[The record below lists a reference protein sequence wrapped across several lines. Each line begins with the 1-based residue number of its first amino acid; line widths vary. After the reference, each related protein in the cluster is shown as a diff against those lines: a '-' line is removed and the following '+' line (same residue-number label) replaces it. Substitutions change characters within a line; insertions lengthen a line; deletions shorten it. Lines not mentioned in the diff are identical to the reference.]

1 MRAKKRRI
9 VAILSVALSVGL
21 GCGGSEAQGE
31 ACTPGDSGCPPS
43 DTASTKDAQ
52 SAQGEREI
60 RFAGQ
65 DATPGEMQ
73 STDVTPVPRGEDT
86 SAQPRESDAP
96 LGPGRSEDSS
106 AQDSGATPRGVDTPE
121 GLSDSGP
128 EPSPDDVAEVTPED
142 DATAPE
148 GEADTGP
155 EGEAD
160 IVPEGEEDTG
170 SGDDDEGTPDDDE
183 GTPDDDEGTP
193 DDDEVPPAPLP
204 YPDKTAYQLK
214 GIQPDFWPNIDEI
227 ANNGTGAVAMNLVW
241 SHWEPSPSP
250 PPCGG
255 DHVDYDGHC
264 FKIAGSVDDAIADY
278 SARGVHVTAIVY
290 GVPAWARQEVDCT
303 PVAPG
308 FDIFCKADNPQ
319 DYGRFAG
326 MLAKRYNGL
335 EGNGRIIDFVIHN
348 EVNANDWFDIGC
360 GQGTP
365 CDPNTWVQTYADNYT
380 AAYDRITSEQPHAKV
395 LMSFDHHFGEA
406 YQIPSGQNPKLSVKW
421 FIQQIAPKLGERQ
434 WRVAYHPY
442 PPNLLSPAFSPFDYP
457 KVTYGNLGILLGF
470 LHAEFPNDPHAWDV
484 QLTESGV
491 NSLAPQSSLEAQATG
506 VCDSLYN
513 ALATPGI
520 SNYIYHRMKDHPAE
534 TVAGLGC
541 GLADEVGNLKPAWG
555 VWALSNRIDL
565 NPPQLSCGFENLPYT
580 RLVRAF
586 KLGQGHWATT
596 RRLPDGFAEE
606 QVYALHREATAGTTM
621 LFECVTGAGMNFAST
636 SSSCEGQEPMGPL
649 GWIHTEPVEGSVA
662 LYRCNSGAGDS
673 MISPDPNCESY
684 QTEGL
689 LGYAL
694 PWP

>member
-1 MRAKKRRI
+1 
-9 VAILSVALSVGL
+9 
-21 GCGGSEAQGE
+21 
-31 ACTPGDSGCPPS
+31 
-43 DTASTKDAQ
+43 
-52 SAQGEREI
+52 
-60 RFAGQ
+60 
-65 DATPGEMQ
+65 
-73 STDVTPVPRGEDT
+73 
-86 SAQPRESDAP
+86 
-96 LGPGRSEDSS
+96 
-106 AQDSGATPRGVDTPE
+106 
-121 GLSDSGP
+121 
-128 EPSPDDVAEVTPED
+128 
-142 DATAPE
+142 
-148 GEADTGP
+148 
-155 EGEAD
+155 
-160 IVPEGEEDTG
+160 
-170 SGDDDEGTPDDDE
+170 
-183 GTPDDDEGTP
+183 
-193 DDDEVPPAPLP
+193 
-204 YPDKTAYQLK
+204 
-214 GIQPDFWPNIDEI
+214 
-227 ANNGTGAVAMNLVW
+227 MNLVW
-241 SHWEPSPSP
+241 SHWEPSAFS

-255 DHVDYDGHC
+255 GHVDYDGHC
-264 FKIAGSVDDAIADY
+264 FKISWSVDEAIRDY
-278 SARGVHVTAIVY
+278 SERGVHVTAVVY
-290 GVPAWARQEVDCT
+290 GVPGWARQGVDCS

-308 FDIFCKADNPQ
+308 FDIFCKADNPE

-365 CDPNTWVQTYADNYT
+365 CDPNAWVQIYADNYT
-380 AAYDRITSEQPHAKV
+380 AAYDRITAEQPHAKV

-406 YQIPSGQNPKLSVKW
+406 FQIPSDQNPKLSVKW

-442 PPNLLSPAFSPFDYP
+442 PPNLLKPGFSPFDYP

-470 LHAEFPNDPHAWDV
+470 LHAEFPDDPHAWDV

-491 NSLAPQSSLEAQATG
+491 NSISPHSSPEAQATG

-513 ALATPGI
+513 TLATPGI

-555 VWALSNRIDL
+555 VWALSNRVDL
-565 NPPQLSCGFENLPYT
+565 DHPQLSCGFENLPYT

-586 KLGQGHWATT
+586 KVGQGHWATT
-596 RRLPDGFAEE
+596 RRLPQGFAEE
-606 QVYALHREATAGTTM
+606 QVYALHREAKAGTVM
-621 LFECVTGAGMNFAST
+621 LFECITGSGMNFAST
-636 SSSCEGQEPMGPL
+636 SSNCEGHEPMGPL

-673 MISPDPNCESY
+673 MISPDPNCEVY
-684 QTEGL
+684 QSEGL